1 MAVIMAIVMS
11 LSSLSGCS
19 FQKESKDPTSQETT
33 TVDATESSSDPE
45 VTPESTPSPITRLTN
60 VFQADENSTYYE
72 IKFAL
77 PENTTKEEADMITL
91 PKTMTIPEGSLLY
104 SVQGAQKDDYSFN
117 GWYYD
122 AALTQRADGGDVVDH
137 NMTLYP
143 SFVPLQNFDDEVRIN
158 YISAL
163 DVEPDFKIEV
173 IAFGLTEDEVRERI
187 KVTNLSK
194 VNGAEEFVL
203 ERVGSDVAGNAE
215 SAKINEI
222 LKRVEKAGYDVT
234 SVKISQL
241 TKLLTKDDFAQLGL
255 SMPTAYDSEVDAT
268 INLKSI
274 ISYDEA
280 DLPQTHYIVRPAGNR
295 WNRGDMHQV
304 EILNTDGLRFYRDNE
319 VIGQYVIYY
328 NITVHQDNFNNM
340 RLASGMIFLPIKEV
354 SGVSMDRGLFRVK
367 GNTDGEMSVS
377 ENDDSGILTY
387 SGTKEIHAGDTVAVY
402 DGKLKSSGAVDGSV
416 GYFKITEVLGGGK
429 YAYEGADYKDVVF
442 VPDMIPVKNDGS
454 FKDGKILITKDQL
467 DFSGDIYQT
476 LGLSKDT
483 VVEAG
488 DFLVIYNGDL
498 SKADSIALVGYG
510 CVTSVQSAED
520 GLQVRYDVVS
530 EEKVKESADMYMH
543 VDNVDLQ
550 LTEDQ
555 LQEIAKVFEDDM
567 RDSGFAE
574 KASQYMCDVI
584 TLGDDAILP
593 DSTYADSLTEIK
605 FQRAD
610 GSEISLEEVRE
621 LAGSG
626 RVSVELPPKLYFGPS
641 LGLQHFDGQT
651 GLRLEASV
659 EVEVTIELNE
669 SGVIKINAV
678 ALLEVEFALGL
689 SIKFETDWRMW
700 YCFPYIYDIGGH
712 VGLTAGVYVGFG
724 VTVTIQTQGKDDD
737 DDDPDDA
744 LDEFASNKDLDDDK
758 KKDFGGKISNLGKGL
773 SSIAKMSKLGSDG
786 LGISTIPGTKT
797 EKSKKEHVKTGKES
811 NGEDTQDGH
820 NSVGGSFEEKYANF
834 LQDSDAEYVDLV
846 RRNLLSVE
854 LGSDPFHILVL
865 ELDINLVVSFKLN
878 VMLGASITYGNA
890 KQISADFT
898 IFHPGAEST
907 VGDLETPNFQADF
920 FIFGNIGIR
929 VGLEFE
935 LRVGAISAKLCS
947 LGVTA
952 EIGVYVEFFG
962 YFYVAFKW
970 ESGKGSSTEMF
981 GSMLLELGLYL
992 DIGFRAQLGN
1002 GKLQKDIDIYNVRFP
1017 LLSLGTEYT
1026 PLDFDI
1032 EEDSEDLV
1040 LDIQKGGSIQVPD
1053 ELFDI
1058 QFLKIST
1065 GDISTDNMDR
1075 TMSVYNKDNTPFVSN
1090 GLTLRQSDE
1099 QYFHITFK
1107 PLGKDYAEPTEKDK
1121 LKGGFLYNPED
1132 NKIYAKPSSETTD
1145 ELWGEFTFKWYQ
1157 GGPAKT
1163 DALLNYGAGF
1173 GLNTRE
1179 ISRTVYVHWKGI
1191 PTVTK
1196 ANLYFIN
1203 ETGDK
1208 ELSKAT
1214 ENGTLFLFYAHGK
1227 ENKYYDYKESIDFH
1241 GFDGVAYYLDA
1252 QKMADA
1258 YPGYR
1263 IGAAKETYNE
1273 EAVDYYANR
1282 FREGNS
1288 ELFTEL
1294 FRMLFYD
1301 AEIVEDDPTS
1311 RGWRWVLPQDPYL
1324 FFMMH
1329 APSTEVDIYM
1339 EQATTEVDW
1348 YVLDDELGVGKVLAF
1363 RGAQKL
1369 TAGDKALDHIPAN
1382 IQAQI
1387 EKDSKANDFVWFSY
1401 TTNQSN
1407 YLNMRDKET
1416 GMPVEV
1422 SFGGDE
1428 QVIGIN
1434 MPRLSEIVE
1443 DAARCVTV
1451 NEYSTVPVAE
1461 TVYYAVR
1468 VPKGFEITWKYDDGE
1483 KTSYAHAGTKIQ
1495 SPFDEPSRANC
1506 DFNGWNDVNGKRVTT
1521 MPAEDITLY
1530 PDFSFQL
1537 RDVNWV
1543 CGGQTTT
1550 TKIPYGDRIVDHVPF
1565 VKMDGHDVKWYT
1577 TDDFTKQ
1584 NDS

>member
-1 MAVIMAIVMS
+1 M
-11 LSSLSGCS
+11 
-19 FQKESKDPTSQETT
+19 
-33 TVDATESSSDPE
+33 
-45 VTPESTPSPITRLTN
+45 TPESTPSPITRLTN

-77 PENTTKEEADMITL
+77 PENTTKEEADTITL

-104 SVQGAQKDDYSFN
+104 SVQGAQKDAYSFN

-387 SGTKEIHAGDTVAVY
+387 SGNKEIHAGDTIAVY

-550 LTEDQ
+550 LTQDQ

-567 RDSGFAE
+567 RASGFAE

-626 RVSVELPPKLYFGPS
+626 RVSVELPPKLYFAPS
-641 LGLQHFDGQT
+641 LGLHHFKGQT
-651 GLRLEASV
+651 GLR
-659 EVEVTIELNE
+659 
-669 SGVIKINAV
+669 
-678 ALLEVEFALGL
+678 
-689 SIKFETDWRMW
+689 
-700 YCFPYIYDIGGH
+700 
-712 VGLTAGVYVGFG
+712 
-724 VTVTIQTQGKDDD
+724 
-737 DDDPDDA
+737 
-744 LDEFASNKDLDDDK
+744 
-758 KKDFGGKISNLGKGL
+758 
-773 SSIAKMSKLGSDG
+773 
-786 LGISTIPGTKT
+786 
-797 EKSKKEHVKTGKES
+797 
-811 NGEDTQDGH
+811 
-820 NSVGGSFEEKYANF
+820 
-834 LQDSDAEYVDLV
+834 
-846 RRNLLSVE
+846 
-854 LGSDPFHILVL
+854 
-865 ELDINLVVSFKLN
+865 
-878 VMLGASITYGNA
+878 
-890 KQISADFT
+890 
-898 IFHPGAEST
+898 
-907 VGDLETPNFQADF
+907 
-920 FIFGNIGIR
+920 
-929 VGLEFE
+929 
-935 LRVGAISAKLCS
+935 
-947 LGVTA
+947 
-952 EIGVYVEFFG
+952 
-962 YFYVAFKW
+962 
-970 ESGKGSSTEMF
+970 
-981 GSMLLELGLYL
+981 
-992 DIGFRAQLGN
+992 
-1002 GKLQKDIDIYNVRFP
+1002 
-1017 LLSLGTEYT
+1017 
-1026 PLDFDI
+1026 
-1032 EEDSEDLV
+1032 
-1040 LDIQKGGSIQVPD
+1040 
-1053 ELFDI
+1053 
-1058 QFLKIST
+1058 
-1065 GDISTDNMDR
+1065 
-1075 TMSVYNKDNTPFVSN
+1075 
-1090 GLTLRQSDE
+1090 
-1099 QYFHITFK
+1099 
-1107 PLGKDYAEPTEKDK
+1107 
-1121 LKGGFLYNPED
+1121 
-1132 NKIYAKPSSETTD
+1132 
-1145 ELWGEFTFKWYQ
+1145 
-1157 GGPAKT
+1157 
-1163 DALLNYGAGF
+1163 
-1173 GLNTRE
+1173 
-1179 ISRTVYVHWKGI
+1179 
-1191 PTVTK
+1191 
-1196 ANLYFIN
+1196 
-1203 ETGDK
+1203 
-1208 ELSKAT
+1208 
-1214 ENGTLFLFYAHGK
+1214 
-1227 ENKYYDYKESIDFH
+1227 
-1241 GFDGVAYYLDA
+1241 
-1252 QKMADA
+1252 
-1258 YPGYR
+1258 
-1263 IGAAKETYNE
+1263 
-1273 EAVDYYANR
+1273 
-1282 FREGNS
+1282 
-1288 ELFTEL
+1288 
-1294 FRMLFYD
+1294 
-1301 AEIVEDDPTS
+1301 
-1311 RGWRWVLPQDPYL
+1311 
-1324 FFMMH
+1324 
-1329 APSTEVDIYM
+1329 
-1339 EQATTEVDW
+1339 
-1348 YVLDDELGVGKVLAF
+1348 
-1363 RGAQKL
+1363 
-1369 TAGDKALDHIPAN
+1369 
-1382 IQAQI
+1382 
-1387 EKDSKANDFVWFSY
+1387 
-1401 TTNQSN
+1401 
-1407 YLNMRDKET
+1407 
-1416 GMPVEV
+1416 
-1422 SFGGDE
+1422 
-1428 QVIGIN
+1428 
-1434 MPRLSEIVE
+1434 
-1443 DAARCVTV
+1443 
-1451 NEYSTVPVAE
+1451 
-1461 TVYYAVR
+1461 
-1468 VPKGFEITWKYDDGE
+1468 
-1483 KTSYAHAGTKIQ
+1483 
-1495 SPFDEPSRANC
+1495 
-1506 DFNGWNDVNGKRVTT
+1506 
-1521 MPAEDITLY
+1521 
-1530 PDFSFQL
+1530 
-1537 RDVNWV
+1537 
-1543 CGGQTTT
+1543 
-1550 TKIPYGDRIVDHVPF
+1550 
-1565 VKMDGHDVKWYT
+1565 
-1577 TDDFTKQ
+1577 
-1584 NDS
+1584 